1 MNSWN
6 IFKIQLFCT
15 VDFVK
20 KHIYIYIYIS
30 GVGFCAV
37 LVAFYVSFY
46 YNVIIGWS
54 LYFLAMSSTSS
65 SGQLPWVHC
74 NNSWNTDAC
83 VEQKDDWETSVNR
96 SDQHNYY
103 LPRMHANGSLLVM
116 DGTTATVSDFND
128 SSPAAEYFQ

>member
-1 MNSWN
+1 MVLN
-6 IFKIQLFCT
+6 LY
-15 VDFVK
+15 DFFL
-20 KHIYIYIYIS
+20 

-54 LYFLAMSSTSS
+54 LYFLAMSTTSS

-74 NNSWNTDAC
+74 NNTWNTDSC
-83 VEQKDDWETSVNR
+83 VEQKDDDWGAAINGSN
-96 SDQHNYY
+96 QNYNY

-116 DGTTATVSDFND
+116 LDGTSATGSNFNNQ